1 MNIRNFLNNKQVKN
15 AGWLIGG
22 KILQMIIS
30 LFVGVLTT
38 RYLGPSNYGLIGYA
52 GAYTAFFM
60 AFCTLGINSI
70 LVKEFIDDP
79 EQEGTILGSSL
90 VLRAISSLASA
101 FVIICIVF
109 FVDAGE
115 TDTILVVALCSL
127 GVVFHI
133 FEVFNYWFQAHLRSK
148 ITAIAT
154 FIAYCITAAYRI
166 FLMAT
171 GKSTF
176 FFALASSVDYIC
188 IAAIILFCYFKS
200 GGKKLKFSWNRGKKL
215 LSKSHH
221 FILSG
226 LMVSIYGHTDKLMLK
241 RMIDETEVGYYT
253 TAVAVCGMWCFI
265 LSAIIG
271 SVNPAIMQ
279 ANHVDDELFK
289 KKNRQLYAIVFYVSM
304 AVAALFQIFAPL
316 VIRILYGEPY
326 LPSVAPLRIVTWYT
340 AFSYLGVAR
349 NAWIVCNHKQKYL
362 KYMYVPAVIINI
374 SLNIIFIPLWGAA
387 GAAFASLVTELSTS
401 VLLPLCIKDLR
412 PNAKLILEA
421 IILKDVLPTKQ
432 SLDKDMEA

>member
-30 LFVGVLTT
+30 LFVGVLTA

-79 EQEGTILGSSL
+79 EQEGTLLGSSL

-188 IAAIILFCYFKS
+188 IAAILLFCYFKS

-226 LMVSIYGHTDKLMLK
+226 LMVAIYGHTDKLMLK
-241 RMIDETEVGYYT
+241 QMIDEAEVGYYT

-265 LSAIIG
+265 LSAIID

-304 AVAALFQIFAPL
+304 AVSALFQIFAPL

-349 NAWIVCNHKQKYL
+349 NAWIVCRDQQKYL
-362 KYMYVPAVIINI
+362 KYIYAAAAV
-374 SLNIIFIPLWGAA
+374 LNIIMNLLFIPVLGAEGAA
-387 GAAFASLVTELSTS
+387 IASLISQILTS
-401 VLLPLCIKDLR
+401 IVLPFFIKNLR
-412 PNAKLILEA
+412 PNAKLMIEA
-421 IILKDVLPTKQ
+421 ILLRDVFPKKATPEK
-432 SLDKDMEA
+432 SAEP

>member
-1 MNIRNFLNNKQVKN
+1 MNIKSLLLNKQAKN

-22 KILQMIIS
+22 KIAQMAIS
-30 LFVGVLTT
+30 LVVGSITA
-38 RYLGPSNYGLIGYA
+38 RYLGPSNYGLIGYVS
-52 GAYTAFFM
+52 AYIAFFNSL
-60 AFCTLGINSI
+60 CTLGINSI
-70 LVKEFIDDP
+70 LVKEFVENP
-79 EQEGTILGSSL
+79 EKEGEILGSSL
-90 VLRAISSLASA
+90 ALRTVSSLLSA
-101 FVIICIVF
+101 ITIVCIVF

-115 TDTILVVALCSL
+115 TDTLIVAALCSI
-127 GVVFHI
+127 GVIFHV
-133 FEVFNYWFQAHLRSK
+133 FEVFNFWFQAQLKSK
-148 ITAIAT
+148 VTSIAA
-154 FIAYCITAAYRI
+154 FIAYCVTALYRVI
-166 FLMAT
+166 LILS
-171 GKSTF
+171 GKNVF

-188 IAAIILFCYFKS
+188 VAVFLVIAYYKH
-200 GGKKLKFSWNRGKKL
+200 GGKKISFSWKTGKQM
-215 LSKSHH
+215 LSQSYH

-226 LMVSIYGHTDKLMLK
+226 LMVAIYGQTDKFMLK
-241 RMIDETEVGYYT
+241 QMLNETEVGYYS
-253 TAVAVCGMWCFI
+253 TAVTVCGMWCFI
-265 LSAIIG
+265 LVAIID
-271 SVNPAIMQ
+271 SLYPSIIEAHK
-279 ANHVDDELFK
+279 ADPELFK

-304 AVAALFQIFAPL
+304 AVSALFQIFAPL

-349 NAWIVCNHKQKYL
+349 NAWMVCNHKQKYL

-387 GAAFASLVTELSTS
+387 GAAFASFVTELSTS